1 MEQQLTIVSKGGIA
15 LTAKE
20 IIILL
25 SKQAGLTQEQ
35 VAARLGFDKANHISV
50 PLSRNDG
57 MGMRLEIFIRWL
69 DALDAELVVESI
81 NGDGEWVLDGD
92 DEGVT
97 YKS

>member
-1 MEQQLTIVSKGGIA
+1 M
-15 LTAKE
+15 TAKE

-35 VAARLGFDKANHISV
+35 VAARLGFDKANHI
-50 PLSRNDG
+50 
-57 MGMRLEIFIRWL
+57 
-69 DALDAELVVESI
+69 
-81 NGDGEWVLDGD
+81 GDGEWILDGD